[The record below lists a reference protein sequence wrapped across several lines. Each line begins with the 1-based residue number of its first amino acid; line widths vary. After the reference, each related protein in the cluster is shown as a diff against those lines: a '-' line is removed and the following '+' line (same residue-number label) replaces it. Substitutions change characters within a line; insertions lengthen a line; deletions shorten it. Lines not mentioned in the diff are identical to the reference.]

1 MPYIANPNASP
12 QTSWISNDPLTT
24 CLTNSN
30 TWANYLQS
38 YLAAMA
44 AVVETP
50 DFTVSWGDI
59 SGGVPVVW
67 GADYS
72 APQIPGVATPATPTV
87 ATNAFAFID
96 EAYTQDMRA
105 DARDVLTNVLVGS
118 PLIGQA
124 AWDDIYTDAADDI
137 TAAFT
142 AATLQAGNVSGMLG
156 ELPGEALILLTERA
170 ASEQRKALAKVR
182 IGSATERA
190 KAWREDVAKA
200 LDAGRAHD
208 QAYGALHQQEK
219 ARALEAAKETADSS
233 YRRYGVE
240 WQAVAQKQAA
250 ILAET
255 QAYAIPTQLTIDS
268 EKARFSIE
276 NQILQLA
283 IENAKLEQGK
293 GVAEA
298 NLHIEQLRYG
308 TTINADLLKSMASLS
323 AHTMGAYL
331 SAGSVNYSVSSNETY
346 SNSNSYTMSK
356 DETA

>member
-12 QTSWISNDPLTT
+12 QQTWVSNDPLQA
-24 CLTNSN
+24 CLTNST
-30 TWANYLQS
+30 TWANYLQN

-44 AVVETP
+44 AVVTTP
-50 DFTVSWGDI
+50 NFEASWGDI

-67 GADYS
+67 GAAYS
-72 APQIPGVATPATPTV
+72 APQIPGVATPADPTV
-87 ATNAFAFID
+87 STSEFSFAD
-96 EAYTQDMRA
+96 ESYTA
-105 DARDVLTNVLVGS
+105 DIKEDAKTVLVGVLGGD
-118 PLIGQA
+118 PLIGQT
-124 AWDDIYTDAADDI
+124 AWDDIYTEAADDI

-142 AATLQAGNVSGMLG
+142 AATLQAGNISGMLG
-156 ELPGEALILLTERA
+156 ELPGEALVLLTERA

-208 QAYGALHQQEK
+208 QLYGTLHQQEK
-219 ARALEAAKETADSS
+219 SRALEAAKETADAS

-240 WQAVAQKQAA
+240 WQAVAQKQSA
-250 ILAET
+250 ILAGT
-255 QAYAIPTQLTIDS
+255 QAYALPTQLTIDS

-283 IENAKLEQGK
+283 VENAKLEQGK

-298 NLHIEQLRYG
+298 NLHIEQLKYG
-308 TTINADLLKSMASLS
+308 ATINADLLKSMASLS

-331 SAGSVNYSVSSNETY
+331 AAGSVHYSVSSSESY
-346 SNSNSYTMSK
+346 SNSNSYSMTK
-356 DETA
+356 DETV